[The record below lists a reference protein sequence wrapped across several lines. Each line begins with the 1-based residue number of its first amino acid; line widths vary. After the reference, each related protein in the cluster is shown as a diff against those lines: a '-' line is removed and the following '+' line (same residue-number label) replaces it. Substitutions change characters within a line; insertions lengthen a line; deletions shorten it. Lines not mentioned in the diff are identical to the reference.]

1 MKKIFL
7 FTLLIVI
14 MSSCIT
20 LKVHE
25 MESNSKV
32 DPKKPIR
39 KKLALISSGMI
50 APLMDGDTEIFFFG
64 EDASELHSI
73 DFSDSLV
80 SPKHSNNRVFVF
92 KSKDADE
99 AIRWVT
105 QLGDSLEL
113 QEQDASEFLGNS
125 VIISEDKKSIILNI
139 QSNDAQPII
148 IIDEKE
154 IDTDFDMDSLDVDTI
169 ESIDVLK
176 GQKAHQKVGAK
187 GKNGVIIIRLKNQD
201 FPNNK
206 NCAQYLFQI
215 P

>member
-1 MKKIFL
+1 
-7 FTLLIVI
+7 
-14 MSSCIT
+14 
-20 LKVHE
+20 
-25 MESNSKV
+25 MESNSEV

-73 DFSDSLV
+73 NFSDSLV

-139 QSNDAQPII
+139 QSNDAQPVI

>member
-1 MKKIFL
+1 
-7 FTLLIVI
+7 
-14 MSSCIT
+14 
-20 LKVHE
+20 

-139 QSNDAQPII
+139 QSNDVQPII

>member
-1 MKKIFL
+1 
-7 FTLLIVI
+7 
-14 MSSCIT
+14 
-20 LKVHE
+20 
-25 MESNSKV
+25 MESNSEV

-73 DFSDSLV
+73 NFSDSLV

-113 QEQDASEFLGNS
+113 QE
-125 VIISEDKKSIILNI
+125 DKKSIILNI
-139 QSNDAQPII
+139 QSNDVQPII